1 MISSSE
7 MIADAIGW
15 AIVGLLF
22 NWSYWIIWIEANPH
36 RVVRR
41 VLGLADLG
49 AFEQGLARAGHAGH
63 LKDVAVVGSSPVKRP
78 GVSGGSTAPDAATR
92 S

>member
-1 MISSSE
+1 MISTSE

-49 AFEQGLARAGHAGH
+49 AFEQGPARAGHAQRPERPRCRRSTERPAAAPGAAGG
-63 LKDVAVVGSSPVKRP
+63 AVR
-78 GVSGGSTAPDAATR
+78 
-92 S
+92 